1 MRSSATLLRVG
12 TSAADQLTVRRHNL
26 SIVLTYL
33 RDHGPRSRARLAE
46 ETGLNK
52 ATVSSLVTDLA
63 ERGLVREGA
72 IERPTVGRPGQFIQL
87 AGDHVVA
94 VGAEVNIDYVSVLV
108 LSLRGQILAER
119 RLALDTAN
127 AEPALVLSRLA
138 RLLNTVMKGLAKA
151 DIQPVGLTIAVPGL
165 VEVDAGVL
173 HSAPNLGWT
182 DVPIVSEIRGLLSD
196 PSYPIQVNNE
206 ANLAALAE
214 IEEQG
219 SDRSA
224 NLILLTG
231 AAGVGGGIVAGGQL
245 LRGAY
250 GFAGEVGHMR
260 VRSGGPYCGCGRQ
273 GCWEAAVGL
282 NALLAAAAPEND
294 PVRDPSLDVEQRLA
308 EIARRARSGDER
320 VLAAFAEID
329 QWLAVGAGILI
340 NVFNPERLVLGGY
353 FAALQPWIASSLRE
367 ELNRYVFAGSTV
379 STRVEFSTLGFSGSV
394 RGGASQVL
402 DRVFQDPTLV
412 EPIDENQRI
421 AQEEMV

>member
-1 MRSSATLLRVG
+1 MRSSSTLLHAG

-26 SIVLTYL
+26 SIVLLHL

-52 ATVSSLVTDLA
+52 ATVSSLVADLA
-63 ERGLVREGA
+63 ERRLVREGA
-72 IERPTVGRPGQFIQL
+72 VERATVGRPGQFIQL
-87 AGDHVVA
+87 AGEHVVA

-127 AEPALVLSRLA
+127 AEPGPVLARLA

-151 DIQPVGLTIAVPGL
+151 DIRPVGLTIAVPGL
-165 VEVDAGVL
+165 VEVSTGVL

-182 DVPIVSEIRGLLSD
+182 DVAIAGEIRRLLDD
-196 PSYPIQVNNE
+196 PSYPILVDNE

-214 IEEQG
+214 IESQG
-219 SDRSA
+219 SNRSE

-231 AAGVGGGIVAGGQL
+231 AAGIGGGIVAGGQL

-294 PVRDPSLDVEQRLA
+294 PVRDPSLDVERRLA
-308 EIARRARSGDER
+308 EIARRARSGNER
-320 VLAAFAEID
+320 LLVAIAEID

-353 FAALQPWIASSLRE
+353 FAALQPWIATTLRQ
-367 ELNRYVFAGSTV
+367 ELDRHVFAGNAV
-379 STRVEFSTLGFSGSV
+379 ATRVEFSTLGFSGSV

-412 EPIDENQRI
+412 EPVDEHYRV